1 MSEIDYN
8 VNQTREC
15 KSITTIEKTVF
26 KKKCPC
32 WEYYFFILEGHNLE
46 CFAMM
51 AVDREKHFKNELEKG
66 QCETE

>member
-1 MSEIDYN
+1 MSEIDYY

-15 KSITTIEKTVF
+15 KSITTIEKTVQK

-32 WEYYFFILEGHNLE
+32 REYSFFILEEHNLE

-51 AVDREKHFKNELEKG
+51 AVDREKTF
-66 QCETE
+66 